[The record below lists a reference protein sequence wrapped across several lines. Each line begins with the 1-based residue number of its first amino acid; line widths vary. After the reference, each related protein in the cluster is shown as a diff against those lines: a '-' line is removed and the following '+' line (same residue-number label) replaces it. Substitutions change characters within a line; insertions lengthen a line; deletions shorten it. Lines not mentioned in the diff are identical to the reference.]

1 MVVELEK
8 PWMGRTVTVIRGL
21 EPIPAAFGREVGRAL
36 DKSPAD
42 RRANVQRQRTD
53 SHLRSV

>member
-1 MVVELEK
+1 MEK

-21 EPIPAAFGREVGRAL
+21 EPIPAAFGREVGRAP
-36 DKSPAD
+36 DESPAD
-42 RRANVQRQRTD
+42 GRANVQRQTTD